1 MEQKVKFLAEANT
14 GLIKAIKQYR
24 NSLIKPLEATHGLES
39 DKKNPRNL
47 RTTVY
52 TCTLS
57 KGGGE

>member
-39 DKKNPRNL
+39 DNESP
-47 RTTVY
+47 
-52 TCTLS
+52 
-57 KGGGE
+57 